1 MIRISTLLKQ
11 MAKDPTYLYYA
22 VSNLLEFG
30 EGNQPGGITVNCSVF
45 DDYLERRGLFDWE
58 TAENKFNRAK
68 TAPTECRKARFKM
81 KNRLETLPKAQQFI
95 EAAFKA
101 GYFLEATTC
110 KEALRVTQRND
121 YQS

>member
-1 MIRISTLLKQ
+1 

-30 EGNQPGGITVNCSVF
+30 EGDQPQGITISCAPF
-45 DDYLERRGLFDWE
+45 DGYLESRGLFDWE
-58 TAENKFNRAK
+58 TAENKFNQAETDPAEWRK
-68 TAPTECRKARFKM
+68 THFKI
-81 KNRLETLPKAQQFI
+81 KNKLNTLPKAQQFI

-110 KEALRVTQRND
+110 KEALRVTQRYD
-121 YQS
+121 YQP